1 MREMKAARN
10 TNPAGRE
17 GRPISLHP
25 LKPKDALRGLMM
37 VKPPPRAEKSGTSKS
52 VKSRGKRK

>member
-1 MREMKAARN
+1 MQEMKAERN

-25 LKPKDALRGLMM
+25 LKPADALRGLMM
-37 VKPPPRAEKSGTSKS
+37 VKPETKSAKKTPK
-52 VKSRGKRK
+52 KTARKK

>member
-1 MREMKAARN
+1 MEMKAARN

-37 VKPPPRAEKSGTSKS
+37 VKPPPRDAQRSQKKT
-52 VKSRGKRK
+52 KRKK